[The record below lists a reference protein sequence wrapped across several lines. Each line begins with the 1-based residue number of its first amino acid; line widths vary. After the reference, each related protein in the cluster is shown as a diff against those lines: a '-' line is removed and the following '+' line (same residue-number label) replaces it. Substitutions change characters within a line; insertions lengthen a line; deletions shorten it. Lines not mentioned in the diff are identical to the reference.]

1 MEKKF
6 FKLLRVAPIHHSV
19 WSSRLQSASGV
30 VPIHHSVWSSRL
42 QSASGVAP
50 IHRSVFLV
58 LVLILAMHW
67 QLARADNYYG
77 MANDY
82 LQYGAGARS
91 LAMGGA
97 YVALADDASGPY
109 WNPAALMQVEEHQF
123 LSMYAPFFEQ
133 TSYNFLS
140 YVHPLRNLGSVGIS
154 DVLLHSGGYEERDK
168 FGPIG
173 TNRSIFK
180 NAIII
185 SYANKIRERISLGAS
200 LKLVHERVMR
210 YTGNGQGIDLGI
222 LYQPLDELNIGLA
235 LQNVLQ
241 PRVTLR
247 DDPDVYD
254 LNLKAGLAVKAFS
267 NRLTLTADINKL
279 VDEKAYFCAGMEV
292 SPWEKTS
299 ALSLKRV
306 DLRAGFNHLQSF
318 TCGLGLKIKFFT
330 VDYAFSSHDLGNL
343 HKFALTFNWGNIYKA
358 SAKPTLK
365 AENTYGLDALTNE
378 LEFSTDI
385 PSITVKKWSLEI
397 KGENEEVVKS
407 FSGETRPPEI
417 IKWDVC
423 DNMGRPVKRGDY
435 IYEFTVVYK
444 NNKQWV
450 DKGEIKLQSFYL
462 EETPIEIRVN
472 GEELIEG
479 EE

>member
-1 MEKKF
+1 MEKKV
-6 FKLLRVAPIHHSV
+6 FKLF
-19 WSSRLQSASGV
+19 
-30 VPIHHSVWSSRL
+30 
-42 QSASGVAP
+42 GVAP

-133 TSYNFLS
+133 TNYNFLS
-140 YVHPLRNLGSVGIS
+140 YVHPLRRLGSIGIS
-154 DVLLHSGGYEERDK
+154 DVLLHSGGYEEVRLVE
-168 FGPIG
+168 GVIG

-185 SYANKIRERISLGAS
+185 SYANNIRERLSLGAS
-200 LKLVHERVMR
+200 LKLIHERVMR
-210 YTGNGQGIDLGI
+210 YSGNGQGIDLGL
-222 LYQPLDELNIGLA
+222 LYQPLDVLNIGLS
-235 LQNVLQ
+235 LQNILQ
-241 PRVTLR
+241 PKVTLI

-254 LNLKAGLAVKAFS
+254 INLKAGVALRTFS

-279 VDEKAYFCAGMEV
+279 VDEKAYFCGGLEF
-292 SPWEKTS
+292 SPWDKPAS
-299 ALSLKRV
+299 PSLKRV

-343 HKFALTFNWGNIYKA
+343 HKFALTFSWGNIYKA
-358 SAKPTLK
+358 SANPILK
-365 AENTYGLDALTNE
+365 TENTYGLDALTNE
-378 LEFSTDI
+378 LEFSADI
-385 PSITVKKWSLEI
+385 PSLTVKKWTLEI
-397 KGENEEVVKS
+397 KDQDEEVQKS

-417 IKWDVC
+417 IRWDVC
-423 DNMGRPVKRGDY
+423 DEMGRPVKRGDY

-444 NNKQWV
+444 NDRQWV
-450 DKGEIKLQSFYL
+450 DKGEIKLQSFPQ
-462 EETPIEIRVN
+462 EETPVEMEVS
-472 GEELIEG
+472 GEELTESG
-479 EE
+479 E